1 MNFQVKF
8 HRYRQSDEHTC
19 IHTSYIQRYTQHR
32 PAQTSTC
39 QYCTYVYC
47 THMYIYI
54 YICVPD
60 KGVYPCMSI
69 LKGKKDKQFIFGVP
83 FFQTNPYAYACK
95 YNHHVCRLHP
105 NSALPGHASQ
115 SATLAAIAAAHPAI
129 CAHHGTAWLPTES

>member
-1 MNFQVKF
+1 
-8 HRYRQSDEHTC
+8 
-19 IHTSYIQRYTQHR
+19 
-32 PAQTSTC
+32 
-39 QYCTYVYC
+39 
-47 THMYIYI
+47 
-54 YICVPD
+54 
-60 KGVYPCMSI
+60 MSI